1 MKKVGCNVHLGFSF
15 PRQSLLII
23 IRILVVKSR
32 MGRAKRE
39 LEEVN
44 RLDESKDS
52 TEYDVSIRVME
63 SKKVLKLN
71 VVEK

>member
-1 MKKVGCNVHLGFSF
+1 
-15 PRQSLLII
+15 
-23 IRILVVKSR
+23 